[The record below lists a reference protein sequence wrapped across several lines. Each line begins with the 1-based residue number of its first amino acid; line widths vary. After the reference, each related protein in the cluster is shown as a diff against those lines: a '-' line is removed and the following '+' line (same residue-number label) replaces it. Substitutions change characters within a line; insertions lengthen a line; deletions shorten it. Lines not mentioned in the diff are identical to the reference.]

1 MSVTAEDLEH
11 LPYNDRHL
19 GRIFTPGCKENV
31 KLFIRDFRAT
41 SVGRQLKEAGLDTGE
56 NLDLIVEDAQTQT
69 GHEDVTMKEF
79 EASARRM
86 FLIGD
91 LKPKQ
96 KQVEQPPAPKPLTAS
111 QQAWSEYRIFS
122 ESRTSAECKARA
134 RVDAGYATFVRK
146 NYEREFAASPVGDAV
161 VNLNE
166 KTPTT
171 KKAVPADVSA
181 YAARYRTMSADAARK
196 ELSPGMNPQG
206 PAAAAEANRLFEA
219 SCAAG
224 LI

>member
-1 MSVTAEDLEH
+1 MPVTAEDLEH
-11 LPYNDRHL
+11 LPYLDRNL
-19 GRIFTPGCKENV
+19 GRVFTKDCKENI
-31 KLFIRDFRAT
+31 KQFIRDFRAT
-41 SVGRQLKEAGLDTGE
+41 DVGRQIKDAGLDTGE
-56 NLDLIVEDAQTQT
+56 NLDAILEDAQTQT
-69 GHEDVTMKEF
+69 GHEDVTMREF

-86 FLIGD
+86 WLIGD

-96 KQVEQPPAPKPLTAS
+96 KPVEQPPAPKPLTAS

-122 ESRTSAECKARA
+122 EAHTSSECKARA
-134 RVDAGYATFVRK
+134 RVDAGYASFMRK
-146 NYEREFAASPVGDAV
+146 NYEREFAASSVGDAV

-171 KKAVPADVSA
+171 KKAVPADVAA

-196 ELSPGMNPQG
+196 ELSPGMNPSG

-219 SCAAG
+219 CCEAG